1 MIEKIEDLSITIVEG
16 FGNLQVV
23 PNNVSVVLKQTVA
36 DAVIKN
42 DANFKADID
51 SVSVEMKKALEKNA
65 PSVAEQISYTLL
77 ESSFVKPWLMPSI
90 LFLTAVSHLIKVM
103 ENTSLIDIL

>member
-23 PNNVSVVLKQTVA
+23 QNNVSVVLKQTVA

-42 DANFKADID
+42 DANF
-51 SVSVEMKKALEKNA
+51 N
-65 PSVAEQISYTLL
+65 
-77 ESSFVKPWLMPSI
+77 
-90 LFLTAVSHLIKVM
+90 
-103 ENTSLIDIL
+103 